1 MEELPGSDSHDHQ
14 GKNETK
20 RTMKSRHH
28 MIIGECCLHDVG
40 LGDASKRLYVDLL
53 LIIARIGERFLLIL
67 SVRLAE
73 LSIFHGAKLLHSHP
87 GGALL

>member
-20 RTMKSRHH
+20 RTTKSRHH